1 MRGNIG
7 LLWIV
12 AFSSLLAAAYAQAPP
27 PSTAVTRF
35 DGTYA
40 FVSSKKVN
48 ETYTALAGQ
57 MGQCSDRIAGPL
69 IIVNGQAR
77 YSGFGRRSPA
87 EFEGMVGSQ
96 GELSM
101 RSVMRGVQYE
111 IRVSGRIDS
120 TGTVSARQNGYICS
134 YDFIWR
140 RIIK

>member
-1 MRGNIG
+1 
-7 LLWIV
+7 
-12 AFSSLLAAAYAQAPP
+12 
-27 PSTAVTRF
+27 
-35 DGTYA
+35 
-40 FVSSKKVN
+40 
-48 ETYTALAGQ
+48 